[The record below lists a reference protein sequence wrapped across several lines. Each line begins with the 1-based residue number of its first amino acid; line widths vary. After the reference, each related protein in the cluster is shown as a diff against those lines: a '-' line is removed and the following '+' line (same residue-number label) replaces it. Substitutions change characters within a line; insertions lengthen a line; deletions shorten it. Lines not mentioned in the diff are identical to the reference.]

1 MSQEKEKKAKKS
13 FFDNPLL
20 STKVK
25 SAKAKIFP
33 EGALGYFVGPT
44 LALLSNSI
52 LSGYLNKYMTDVLNM
67 TVWAKDFLTWL
78 PIISVIFVVLGNI
91 VVGRL
96 MDHSKTRAG
105 KARPILLL
113 SAVLSVVA
121 LIVLFIATPFNT
133 EESPT
138 SIITLVVFAIGYN
151 LWFAVAYP
159 FYYTPHSSLVT
170 LSTRNSTDRSL
181 LATISNAT
189 ALAAMGLTSMIL
201 PFFMGLLFVDNG
213 NGGID
218 HGIDPLKSYNN
229 WRIFVIALMVITFIG
244 TIIEYYF
251 TRERITEESFSLQQ
265 GDGAEQ
271 KKAVPLSKQAKVCLK
286 DKYWWIIIFFFFL
299 YQLGGMLKNCS
310 QIYYCQSWFSI
321 DGVNYSAAIGGTFQG
336 TLSIIGAIPT
346 AVGMLLVWPLANKIG
361 KGKSILFGA
370 FISVIGG
377 AIGFIDP
384 SNFALVTTSF
394 VIKALGSTPAMYIS
408 LALMADMLDHEE
420 AVYGIRTDG
429 LTMTVYGAIM
439 AGMTGIANGIINA
452 VLVAAGYNSANIM
465 DKIDNVRQATL
476 WTFIGGETI
485 CYACIAILF
494 FFMNVEK
501 FSKIDHETI
510 VADQKAA
517 AEAKGITYV
526 SAEETLKLQEEES
539 KRMSREN
546 DLNELKARCEKKGL
560 NYENELAAYEAKEAE
575 KAKSAAEKKAY
586 ADAKKAEKKAKADAK
601 AKAKLDAMTEE
612 QRHQAELAE
621 KAKKDKALERE
632 EKIEAEFV
640 KLRAKAEPFRNSL
653 NAQLILFESILKLK
667 AMPIPLGIA
676 FLY

>member
-1 MSQEKEKKAKKS
+1 MLTLNLSKHHLRRDIMSQEKEKKAKKS

-170 LSTRNSTDRSL
+170 LSTRNSSDRSL

-201 PFFMGLLFVDNG
+201 PFFMGLLFVG
-213 NGGID
+213 NENGID
-218 HGIDPLKSYNN
+218 SQKSYNN

-286 DKYWWIIIFFFFL
+286 DKYWWIIICFFFL

-310 QIYYCQSWFSI
+310 QIYYCQSWFT
-321 DGVNYSAAIGGTFQG
+321 IGGEPDPTVGGAYQG

-377 AIGFIDP
+377 AIGFINP

-452 VLVAAGYNSANIM
+452 VLVAAGYNSANL
-465 DKIDNVRQATL
+465 KENLPNVQQATL

-575 KAKSAAEKKAY
+575 KAKAAAEKKAY

-653 NAQLILFESILKLK
+653 NA
-667 AMPIPLGIA
+667 
-676 FLY
+676 

>member
-1 MSQEKEKKAKKS
+1 MLTLNLSKHHLRRDIMSQGKEKKAKKS

-113 SAVLSVVA
+113 SAVFSVVA

-201 PFFMGLLFVDNG
+201 PFFMGLLFVYKEG
-213 NGGID
+213 RID
-218 HGIDPLKSYNN
+218 YQASYDH

-286 DKYWWIIIFFFFL
+286 DKYWWIIICFFFL

-310 QIYYCQSWFSI
+310 QIYYCQSWFAI
-321 DGVNYSAAIGGTFQG
+321 GGVYSAANGGTFQG

-452 VLVAAGYNSANIM
+452 VLVAAGYNSGNIM
-465 DKIDNVRQATL
+465 DNIENVRQATL

-510 VADQKAA
+510 KADQKAA

-601 AKAKLDAMTEE
+601 AKAKFDAMTEE

-640 KLRAKAEPFRNSL
+640 KLRSKAEPFRNSL
-653 NAQLILFESILKLK
+653 NA
-667 AMPIPLGIA
+667 
-676 FLY
+676 

>member
-1 MSQEKEKKAKKS
+1 MLTLNLSKHHLRRDIMSQEKEKKAKKS

-201 PFFMGLLFVDNG
+201 PFFMGLLFVDNKNG
-213 NGGID
+213 NGGIN
-218 HGIDPLKSYNN
+218 PQASYNN

-286 DKYWWIIIFFFFL
+286 DKYWWIIICFFFL

-310 QIYYCQSWFSI
+310 QIYYCQSWFPI
-321 DGVNYSAAIGGTFQG
+321 NGEYSAANGGTFQG

-452 VLVAAGYNSANIM
+452 VLVAAGYNSGNLRENLG
-465 DKIDNVRQATL
+465 NVQQATL

-494 FFMNVEK
+494 IFMNVEK

-510 VADQKAA
+510 VADQKAT

-575 KAKSAAEKKAY
+575 KAKAAAEKKAY

-612 QRHQAELAE
+612 ERHIAELAE
-621 KAKKDKALERE
+621 KIEKDKALLLEM
-632 EKIEAEFV
+632 KIEAEFV

-653 NAQLILFESILKLK
+653 NA
-667 AMPIPLGIA
+667 
-676 FLY
+676 

>member
-1 MSQEKEKKAKKS
+1 MLTLNLSKHHLRRDIMSQEKEKKAKKS

-201 PFFMGLLFVDNG
+201 PFFMGLLFVDNKNG
-213 NGGID
+213 NGGIN
-218 HGIDPLKSYNN
+218 PQASYNN

-286 DKYWWIIIFFFFL
+286 DKYWWIIICFFFL

-310 QIYYCQSWFSI
+310 QIYYCQSWFPI
-321 DGVNYSAAIGGTFQG
+321 NGEYSAANGGTFQG

-452 VLVAAGYNSANIM
+452 VLVAAGYNSGNLRENLG
-465 DKIDNVRQATL
+465 NVQQATL

-494 FFMNVEK
+494 IFMNVEK

-575 KAKSAAEKKAY
+575 KAKAAAEKKAY

-632 EKIEAEFV
+632 EKFEAEFV

-653 NAQLILFESILKLK
+653 NA
-667 AMPIPLGIA
+667 
-676 FLY
+676 

>member
-1 MSQEKEKKAKKS
+1 MLTLNLSKHHLRRDIMSQEKGKKAKKS

-201 PFFMGLLFVDNG
+201 PFFMGLLFFDKE
-213 NGGID
+213 GGID
-218 HGIDPLKSYNN
+218 SQASYDH

-286 DKYWWIIIFFFFL
+286 DKYWWIIICFFFL

-310 QIYYCQSWFSI
+310 QIYYCQSWFPI
-321 DGVNYSAAIGGTFQG
+321 NGKYSAANGGTFQG

-377 AIGFIDP
+377 AIGFINP

-452 VLVAAGYNSANIM
+452 VLVAAGYDSADLTHNLG
-465 DKIDNVRQATL
+465 NVQQATL

-517 AEAKGITYV
+517 AEAKGIAYV

-575 KAKSAAEKKAY
+575 KAKAAAEKKAY

-612 QRHQAELAE
+612 ERHIAELAE

-653 NAQLILFESILKLK
+653 NA
-667 AMPIPLGIA
+667 
-676 FLY
+676 

>member
-286 DKYWWIIIFFFFL
+286 DKYWWIIICFFFL

-546 DLNELKARCEKKGL
+546 DLKELKARCEKKGL

-653 NAQLILFESILKLK
+653 NA
-667 AMPIPLGIA
+667 
-676 FLY
+676 

>member
-1 MSQEKEKKAKKS
+1 MLTLNLSKHHLRRDIMSQGKEKKAKKS

-133 EESPT
+133 AESPT

-201 PFFMGLLFVDNG
+201 PFFMELLFVDKE
-213 NGGID
+213 GGID
-218 HGIDPLKSYNN
+218 SQASYDH
-229 WRIFVIALMVITFIG
+229 WRIFVIALMIITFIG

-271 KKAVPLSKQAKVCLK
+271 KKAIPLSKQAKVCLK
-286 DKYWWIIIFFFFL
+286 DKYWWIIICFFFL

-310 QIYYCQSWFSI
+310 QIYYCQSWFPI
-321 DGVNYSAAIGGTFQG
+321 NGKYSAANGGTFQG

-377 AIGFIDP
+377 AIGFINP

-452 VLVAAGYNSANIM
+452 VLVAAGYDSADLTHNLG
-465 DKIDNVRQATL
+465 NVQQATL

-632 EKIEAEFV
+632 MKIEAEFV
-640 KLRAKAEPFRNSL
+640 KLRSKAEPFRNSL
-653 NAQLILFESILKLK
+653 NA
-667 AMPIPLGIA
+667 
-676 FLY
+676 

>member
-1 MSQEKEKKAKKS
+1 MLTLNLSKHHLRRDIMSQEKEKKAKKS

-286 DKYWWIIIFFFFL
+286 DKYWWIIICFFFL

-546 DLNELKARCEKKGL
+546 DLNELKTRCEKKGL

-601 AKAKLDAMTEE
+601 AKAKLDVMTEE

-653 NAQLILFESILKLK
+653 NA
-667 AMPIPLGIA
+667 
-676 FLY
+676 

>member
-1 MSQEKEKKAKKS
+1 MLTLNLSKHHLRRDIMSQGKEKKAKKS

-201 PFFMGLLFVDNG
+201 PFFMGLLFVGNG
-213 NGGID
+213 NENGGID
-218 HGIDPLKSYNN
+218 PQKSYHN
-229 WRIFVIALMVITFIG
+229 WQIFVIALMVITFIG

-271 KKAVPLSKQAKVCLK
+271 KKAAPLSKQAKVCLK
-286 DKYWWIIIFFFFL
+286 DKYWWIIICFFFL

-310 QIYYCQSWFSI
+310 QIYYCQSWFPI
-321 DGVNYSAAIGGTFQG
+321 NGEYSAANGGTFQG

-452 VLVAAGYNSANIM
+452 VLVAAGYDSADLTHNLG
-465 DKIDNVRQATL
+465 NVQQATL

-640 KLRAKAEPFRNSL
+640 KLRSKAEPFRNSL
-653 NAQLILFESILKLK
+653 NA
-667 AMPIPLGIA
+667 
-676 FLY
+676 

>member
-1 MSQEKEKKAKKS
+1 MLTLNLSKHHLRRDIMSQEKEKKAKKS

-201 PFFMGLLFVDNG
+201 PFFMGLLFVDNKNG
-213 NGGID
+213 NGGIN
-218 HGIDPLKSYNN
+218 PQASYNN

-286 DKYWWIIIFFFFL
+286 DKYWWIIICFFFL

-310 QIYYCQSWFSI
+310 QIYYCQSWFPI
-321 DGVNYSAAIGGTFQG
+321 NGEYSAANGGTFQG

-377 AIGFIDP
+377 AIGFINP

-452 VLVAAGYNSANIM
+452 VLVAAGYNSGNLRENLG
-465 DKIDNVRQATL
+465 NVQQATL

-612 QRHQAELAE
+612 ERHIAELAE
-621 KAKKDKALERE
+621 KIEKDKALLRE
-632 EKIEAEFV
+632 MKIEAEFV

-653 NAQLILFESILKLK
+653 NA
-667 AMPIPLGIA
+667 
-676 FLY
+676 

>member
-1 MSQEKEKKAKKS
+1 MLTLNLSKHHLRRDIMSQGKEKKAKKS

-133 EESPT
+133 AESPT

-201 PFFMGLLFVDNG
+201 PFFMGLLFFDKE
-213 NGGID
+213 GGID
-218 HGIDPLKSYNN
+218 SQASYDH

-271 KKAVPLSKQAKVCLK
+271 KKAIPLSKQAKVCLK
-286 DKYWWIIIFFFFL
+286 DKYWWIIICFFFL

-310 QIYYCQSWFSI
+310 QIYYCQSWFPI
-321 DGVNYSAAIGGTFQG
+321 NREYSAANGGTFQG

-377 AIGFIDP
+377 AIGFINP

-452 VLVAAGYNSANIM
+452 VLVAAGYDSADLTHNLG
-465 DKIDNVRQATL
+465 NVQQATL

-632 EKIEAEFV
+632 MKIEAEFV

-653 NAQLILFESILKLK
+653 NA
-667 AMPIPLGIA
+667 
-676 FLY
+676 

>member
-1 MSQEKEKKAKKS
+1 MLTLNLSKHHLRRDTMSQGKEKKAKKS

-52 LSGYLNKYMTDVLNM
+52 LSGYLNKYMTDVLKM

-170 LSTRNSTDRSL
+170 LSTRNSSDRSL

-201 PFFMGLLFVDNG
+201 PFFMRLLFVDKG
-213 NGGID
+213 NGIN
-218 HGIDPLKSYNN
+218 PQESYNN

-286 DKYWWIIIFFFFL
+286 DKYWWIIIIFFFL

-310 QIYYCQSWFSI
+310 QIYYCQSWFTL
-321 DGVNYSAAIGGTFQG
+321 DGVTHTAAIGGTFQG

-346 AVGMLLVWPLANKIG
+346 AVGMLLVWPLANKVG

-452 VLVAAGYNSANIM
+452 VLVAAGYDSADLTHNLG
-465 DKIDNVRQATL
+465 NVQQATL

-653 NAQLILFESILKLK
+653 NA
-667 AMPIPLGIA
+667 
-676 FLY
+676 

>member
-1 MSQEKEKKAKKS
+1 MLTLNLSKHHLRRDIMSQGKEKKAKKS

-133 EESPT
+133 AESPT

-201 PFFMGLLFVDNG
+201 PFFMGLLFVGNEKG

-218 HGIDPLKSYNN
+218 PQKSYHN
-229 WRIFVIALMVITFIG
+229 WQIFVIALMVITFIG

-271 KKAVPLSKQAKVCLK
+271 KKAVPLSKQAKICLK
-286 DKYWWIIIFFFFL
+286 DKYWWIIICFFFL

-310 QIYYCQSWFSI
+310 QIYYCQSWFPI
-321 DGVNYSAAIGGTFQG
+321 NGEYSAANGGTFQG

-452 VLVAAGYNSANIM
+452 VLVAAGYKSGNLTENLG
-465 DKIDNVRQATL
+465 NVQQATL

-601 AKAKLDAMTEE
+601 AKAKLDSMTEE

-653 NAQLILFESILKLK
+653 NA
-667 AMPIPLGIA
+667 
-676 FLY
+676 

>member
-201 PFFMGLLFVDNG
+201 PFFMRLLFVDKE
-213 NGGID
+213 GGID
-218 HGIDPLKSYNN
+218 SQASYDH

-286 DKYWWIIIFFFFL
+286 DKYWWIIICFFFL

-321 DGVNYSAAIGGTFQG
+321 DGVYSAANGGTFQG

-452 VLVAAGYNSANIM
+452 VLVAAGYNSE
-465 DKIDNVRQATL
+465 KITENLGNVQQATL

-612 QRHQAELAE
+612 QRHLAELAE
-621 KAKKDKALERE
+621 KIEKDKALLHEM
-632 EKIEAEFV
+632 KIEAEFV

-653 NAQLILFESILKLK
+653 NA
-667 AMPIPLGIA
+667 
-676 FLY
+676 

>member
-1 MSQEKEKKAKKS
+1 MLTLNLSKHHLRRDTMSQGKEKKAKKS

-121 LIVLFIATPFNT
+121 LIVLFIATPFKT
-133 EESPT
+133 EASPT

-286 DKYWWIIIFFFFL
+286 DKYWWIIICFFFL

-465 DKIDNVRQATL
+465 DNIDNVRQATL

-640 KLRAKAEPFRNSL
+640 KLRAKTEPFRNSL
-653 NAQLILFESILKLK
+653 NA
-667 AMPIPLGIA
+667 
-676 FLY
+676 

>member
-1 MSQEKEKKAKKS
+1 MLTLNLSKHHLRRDTMSQGKEKKAKKS

-201 PFFMGLLFVDNG
+201 PFFMGLLFVGNG
-213 NGGID
+213 NENGGID
-218 HGIDPLKSYNN
+218 PQKSYHN
-229 WRIFVIALMVITFIG
+229 WQIFVIALMIITFIG

-286 DKYWWIIIFFFFL
+286 DKYWWIIICFFFL

-310 QIYYCQSWFSI
+310 QIYYCQSWFPI
-321 DGVNYSAAIGGTFQG
+321 NGEYSAANGGTFQG

-377 AIGFIDP
+377 AIGFINP

-452 VLVAAGYNSANIM
+452 VLVAAGYDSADLTHNLG
-465 DKIDNVRQATL
+465 NVQQATL

-612 QRHQAELAE
+612 QRHQVELAE

-632 EKIEAEFV
+632 EKIEAEFN
-640 KLRAKAEPFRNSL
+640 KLRSKAEPFRNSL
-653 NAQLILFESILKLK
+653 NA
-667 AMPIPLGIA
+667 
-676 FLY
+676 

>member
-1 MSQEKEKKAKKS
+1 MSQGKEKKAKKS

-121 LIVLFIATPFNT
+121 LIVLFIATPFKT
-133 EESPT
+133 EASST

-286 DKYWWIIIFFFFL
+286 DKYWWIIICFFFL

-465 DKIDNVRQATL
+465 DNIDNVRQATL

-653 NAQLILFESILKLK
+653 NA
-667 AMPIPLGIA
+667 
-676 FLY
+676 

>member
-1 MSQEKEKKAKKS
+1 MSQGKEKKAKKS

-133 EESPT
+133 AESPT

-201 PFFMGLLFVDNG
+201 PFFMELLFVDKK
-213 NGGID
+213 GGID
-218 HGIDPLKSYNN
+218 SQASYDH

-286 DKYWWIIIFFFFL
+286 DKYWWIIICFFFL

-310 QIYYCQSWFSI
+310 QIYYCQSWFPI
-321 DGVNYSAAIGGTFQG
+321 NGEYSAANGGTFQG

-452 VLVAAGYNSANIM
+452 VLVAAGYNSE
-465 DKIDNVRQATL
+465 KITENLGNVQQATL

-653 NAQLILFESILKLK
+653 NA
-667 AMPIPLGIA
+667 
-676 FLY
+676 

>member
-170 LSTRNSTDRSL
+170 LSTRNSSDRSL

-201 PFFMGLLFVDNG
+201 PFFMGLLFVG
-213 NGGID
+213 NENGID
-218 HGIDPLKSYNN
+218 SQKSYNN

-286 DKYWWIIIFFFFL
+286 DKYWWIIICFFFL

-310 QIYYCQSWFSI
+310 QIYYCQSWFT
-321 DGVNYSAAIGGTFQG
+321 IGGEPDPTVGGAYQG

-377 AIGFIDP
+377 AIGFINP

-452 VLVAAGYNSANIM
+452 VLVAAGYNSANL
-465 DKIDNVRQATL
+465 KENLPNVQQATL

-575 KAKSAAEKKAY
+575 KAKAAAEKKAY

-653 NAQLILFESILKLK
+653 NA
-667 AMPIPLGIA
+667 
-676 FLY
+676 

>member
-1 MSQEKEKKAKKS
+1 MLTLNLSKHHLRRDIMSQEKEKKAKKS

-201 PFFMGLLFVDNG
+201 PFFMGLLFVDNKNE
-213 NGGID
+213 NGGIN
-218 HGIDPLKSYNN
+218 PQASYNN

-286 DKYWWIIIFFFFL
+286 DKYWWIIICFFFL

-310 QIYYCQSWFSI
+310 QIYYCQSWFPI
-321 DGVNYSAAIGGTFQG
+321 NGEYSAANGGTFQG

-452 VLVAAGYNSANIM
+452 VLVAAGYNSGNLRENLG
-465 DKIDNVRQATL
+465 NVQQATL

-494 FFMNVEK
+494 IFMNVEK

-510 VADQKAA
+510 VADQKAT

-575 KAKSAAEKKAY
+575 KAKAAAEKKAY

-612 QRHQAELAE
+612 ERHIAELAE
-621 KAKKDKALERE
+621 KIEKDKALLHEM
-632 EKIEAEFV
+632 KIEAEFV

-653 NAQLILFESILKLK
+653 NA
-667 AMPIPLGIA
+667 
-676 FLY
+676 

>member
-1 MSQEKEKKAKKS
+1 MSQGKEKKAKKS

-170 LSTRNSTDRSL
+170 LSTRNSSDRSL

-201 PFFMGLLFVDNG
+201 PFFMGLLFVSNE
-213 NGGID
+213 NGID
-218 HGIDPLKSYNN
+218 SQKSYNN

-286 DKYWWIIIFFFFL
+286 DKYWWIIICFFFL

-310 QIYYCQSWFSI
+310 QIYYCQSWFT
-321 DGVNYSAAIGGTFQG
+321 IGGEPDPTVGGAYQG

-377 AIGFIDP
+377 AIGFINP

-452 VLVAAGYNSANIM
+452 VLVAAGYNSANL
-465 DKIDNVRQATL
+465 KDNLPNVQQATL

-575 KAKSAAEKKAY
+575 KAKAAAEKKAY

-632 EKIEAEFV
+632 MKIEAEFV
-640 KLRAKAEPFRNSL
+640 KLRTKAEPFRNSL
-653 NAQLILFESILKLK
+653 NA
-667 AMPIPLGIA
+667 
-676 FLY
+676 

>member
-133 EESPT
+133 KESPT

-201 PFFMGLLFVDNG
+201 PFFMGLLFFDNG
-213 NGGID
+213 NGGIN
-218 HGIDPLKSYNN
+218 PQASYNN
-229 WRIFVIALMVITFIG
+229 WIIFVIALMVITFIG

-286 DKYWWIIIFFFFL
+286 DKYWWIIICFFFL

-321 DGVNYSAAIGGTFQG
+321 DGVYSAANGGTFQG

-452 VLVAAGYNSANIM
+452 VLVAAGYNSE
-465 DKIDNVRQATL
+465 KITENLGNVQQATL

-653 NAQLILFESILKLK
+653 NA
-667 AMPIPLGIA
+667 
-676 FLY
+676 

>member
-1 MSQEKEKKAKKS
+1 MLTLNLSKHHLRRDIMSQEKEKKAKKS

-286 DKYWWIIIFFFFL
+286 DKYWWIIICFFFL

-632 EKIEAEFV
+632 KKIEAEFV

-653 NAQLILFESILKLK
+653 NA
-667 AMPIPLGIA
+667 
-676 FLY
+676 

>member
-1 MSQEKEKKAKKS
+1 MLTLNLSKHHLRRDTMSQGKEKKAKKS

-133 EESPT
+133 AESPD

-213 NGGID
+213 NG
-218 HGIDPLKSYNN
+218 IDPQKSYHN
-229 WRIFVIALMVITFIG
+229 WQIFVIALMIITFIG

-271 KKAVPLSKQAKVCLK
+271 KKAIPLSKQAKVCLK
-286 DKYWWIIIFFFFL
+286 DKYWWIIICFFFL

-310 QIYYCQSWFSI
+310 QIYYCQSWFPI
-321 DGVNYSAAIGGTFQG
+321 NGEYSAANGGTFQG

-452 VLVAAGYNSANIM
+452 VLVAAGYNSGNL
-465 DKIDNVRQATL
+465 KENLGNVQQATL

-510 VADQKAA
+510 KADQKAA

-586 ADAKKAEKKAKADAK
+586 ADAKKAEKKAKAEAK

-632 EKIEAEFV
+632 KKIEAEFV
-640 KLRAKAEPFRNSL
+640 KLRSKAEPFRNSL
-653 NAQLILFESILKLK
+653 NA
-667 AMPIPLGIA
+667 
-676 FLY
+676 

>member
-1 MSQEKEKKAKKS
+1 M
-13 FFDNPLL
+13 
-20 STKVK
+20 K

-213 NGGID
+213 NGGIN
-218 HGIDPLKSYNN
+218 PQASYNN

-286 DKYWWIIIFFFFL
+286 DKYWWIIICFFFL

-321 DGVNYSAAIGGTFQG
+321 DGVYSAANGGTFQG

-452 VLVAAGYNSANIM
+452 VLVAAGYNSE
-465 DKIDNVRQATL
+465 KITENLGNVQQATL

-601 AKAKLDAMTEE
+601 AKAKLDVMTEE

-653 NAQLILFESILKLK
+653 NA
-667 AMPIPLGIA
+667 
-676 FLY
+676 

>member
-1 MSQEKEKKAKKS
+1 MLTLNLSKHHLRRDIMSQGKEKKAKKS

-213 NGGID
+213 NGNG
-218 HGIDPLKSYNN
+218 GIDPQKSYHN
-229 WRIFVIALMVITFIG
+229 WQIFVIALMVITFIG

-286 DKYWWIIIFFFFL
+286 DKYWWIIICFFFL

-310 QIYYCQSWFSI
+310 QIYYCQSWFTI
-321 DGVNYSAAIGGTFQG
+321 DGVHYSAAIGGTFQG

-612 QRHQAELAE
+612 ERPIAELAE
-621 KAKKDKALERE
+621 KINKDKALLRE
-632 EKIEAEFV
+632 MKIEAEFV
-640 KLRAKAEPFRNSL
+640 KLRSKAEPFRNSL
-653 NAQLILFESILKLK
+653 NA
-667 AMPIPLGIA
+667 
-676 FLY
+676 

>member
-1 MSQEKEKKAKKS
+1 MLTLNLSKHHLRRDTMSQGKEKKAKKS

-133 EESPT
+133 AESPT

-170 LSTRNSTDRSL
+170 LSTRNSSDRSL

-213 NGGID
+213 NGNG
-218 HGIDPLKSYNN
+218 GIDPQKSYHN
-229 WRIFVIALMVITFIG
+229 WQIFVIALMIITFIG

-286 DKYWWIIIFFFFL
+286 DKYWWIIICFFFL

-310 QIYYCQSWFSI
+310 QIYYCQSWFTI
-321 DGVNYSAAIGGTFQG
+321 DGVTHTAAVGGTFQG

-377 AIGFIDP
+377 AIGFINP

-452 VLVAAGYNSANIM
+452 VLVAAGYDSADLTHNLG
-465 DKIDNVRQATL
+465 NVQQATL

-640 KLRAKAEPFRNSL
+640 KLRAKAKPFRNSL
-653 NAQLILFESILKLK
+653 NA
-667 AMPIPLGIA
+667 
-676 FLY
+676 

>member
-1 MSQEKEKKAKKS
+1 MLTLNLSKHHLRRDTMSQGKEKKAKKS

-213 NGGID
+213 NE
-218 HGIDPLKSYNN
+218 GIDPQASYNN
-229 WRIFVIALMVITFIG
+229 WRIFVIALMIITFIG

-310 QIYYCQSWFSI
+310 QIYYCQSWFAI
-321 DGVNYSAAIGGTFQG
+321 DGKYSAAIGGTFQG

-452 VLVAAGYNSANIM
+452 VLVAAGYNSGNIM
-465 DKIDNVRQATL
+465 DNIENVRQATL

-510 VADQKAA
+510 KADQKAA

-612 QRHQAELAE
+612 QRHQVELAE

-640 KLRAKAEPFRNSL
+640 KLRSKAEPFRNSL
-653 NAQLILFESILKLK
+653 NA
-667 AMPIPLGIA
+667 
-676 FLY
+676 

>member
-1 MSQEKEKKAKKS
+1 MRNLKPLPIILIVLTLNLSKHHLRRDTMSQGKEKKAKKS

-52 LSGYLNKYMTDVLNM
+52 LSGYLNKYMTDVLKM

-121 LIVLFIATPFNT
+121 LIVLFIATPFKT
-133 EESPT
+133 EASPD

-201 PFFMGLLFVDNG
+201 PFFMGLLFVSNG
-213 NGGID
+213 ND
-218 HGIDPLKSYNN
+218 GIDPQKSYNN

-452 VLVAAGYNSANIM
+452 VLVAAGYNSGNIM
-465 DKIDNVRQATL
+465 DNIENVRQATL

-632 EKIEAEFV
+632 MKIEAEFV
-640 KLRAKAEPFRNSL
+640 KLRSKAESFRNSL
-653 NAQLILFESILKLK
+653 NA
-667 AMPIPLGIA
+667 
-676 FLY
+676 

>member
-1 MSQEKEKKAKKS
+1 MLTLNLSKHHLRRDTMSQGKEKKAKKS

-121 LIVLFIATPFNT
+121 LIVLFIATPFKT
-133 EESPT
+133 EASPD

-170 LSTRNSTDRSL
+170 LSTRNSSDRSL

-213 NGGID
+213 NGNG
-218 HGIDPLKSYNN
+218 GIDPQKSYHN
-229 WRIFVIALMVITFIG
+229 WQIFVIALMVITFIG

-286 DKYWWIIIFFFFL
+286 DKYWWIIICFFFL

-310 QIYYCQSWFSI
+310 QIYYCQSWFTI
-321 DGVNYSAAIGGTFQG
+321 DGVTHTAAIGGTFQG

-377 AIGFIDP
+377 AIGFINP

-452 VLVAAGYNSANIM
+452 VLVAAGYDSADLTHNLG
-465 DKIDNVRQATL
+465 NVQQATL

-632 EKIEAEFV
+632 EKIEAEFS

-653 NAQLILFESILKLK
+653 NA
-667 AMPIPLGIA
+667 
-676 FLY
+676 

>member
-1 MSQEKEKKAKKS
+1 MLTLNLSKHHLRRDIMSQEKEKKAKKS

-218 HGIDPLKSYNN
+218 PLKSYNN

-286 DKYWWIIIFFFFL
+286 DKYWWIIICFFFL

-575 KAKSAAEKKAY
+575 KAKATAEKKAY

-653 NAQLILFESILKLK
+653 NA
-667 AMPIPLGIA
+667 
-676 FLY
+676 

>member
-1 MSQEKEKKAKKS
+1 MSQEKETKAKKS

-213 NGGID
+213 NGGIN
-218 HGIDPLKSYNN
+218 PQASYNN

-286 DKYWWIIIFFFFL
+286 DKYWWIIICFFFL

-321 DGVNYSAAIGGTFQG
+321 DGVYSAANGGTFQG

-452 VLVAAGYNSANIM
+452 VLVAAGYNSE
-465 DKIDNVRQATL
+465 KITENLGNVQQATL

-653 NAQLILFESILKLK
+653 NA
-667 AMPIPLGIA
+667 
-676 FLY
+676 

>member
-1 MSQEKEKKAKKS
+1 MLTLNLSKHHLRRDIMSQEKEKKAKKS

-286 DKYWWIIIFFFFL
+286 DKYWWIIICFFFL

-575 KAKSAAEKKAY
+575 KAKAAAEKKAY

-653 NAQLILFESILKLK
+653 NA
-667 AMPIPLGIA
+667 
-676 FLY
+676 

>member
-1 MSQEKEKKAKKS
+1 M
-13 FFDNPLL
+13 
-20 STKVK
+20 K

-133 EESPT
+133 AESPT

-170 LSTRNSTDRSL
+170 LSTRNSSDRSL

-213 NGGID
+213 NGNG
-218 HGIDPLKSYNN
+218 GIDPQKSYHN
-229 WRIFVIALMVITFIG
+229 WQIFVIALMIITFIG

-286 DKYWWIIIFFFFL
+286 DKYWWIIICFFFL

-310 QIYYCQSWFSI
+310 QIYYCQSWFTI
-321 DGVNYSAAIGGTFQG
+321 DGVTHTAAVGGTFQG

-377 AIGFIDP
+377 AIGFINP

-452 VLVAAGYNSANIM
+452 VLVAAGYDSADLTHNLG
-465 DKIDNVRQATL
+465 NVQQATL

-640 KLRAKAEPFRNSL
+640 KLRAKAKPFRNSL
-653 NAQLILFESILKLK
+653 NA
-667 AMPIPLGIA
+667 
-676 FLY
+676 

>member
-1 MSQEKEKKAKKS
+1 MSQGKEKKAKKS

-105 KARPILLL
+105 KGRPILLL

-133 EESPT
+133 AESPT

-201 PFFMGLLFVDNG
+201 PFFMGLLFDYKD
-213 NGGID
+213 GGID
-218 HGIDPLKSYNN
+218 SQVSYDH

-286 DKYWWIIIFFFFL
+286 DKYWWIIICFFFL

-310 QIYYCQSWFSI
+310 QIYYCQSWFPI
-321 DGVNYSAAIGGTFQG
+321 NGEYSAANGGTFQG

-452 VLVAAGYNSANIM
+452 VLVAAGYNSE
-465 DKIDNVRQATL
+465 KITENLGNVQQATL

-586 ADAKKAEKKAKADAK
+586 TDAKKAEKKAKADAK

-632 EKIEAEFV
+632 KKIEAEFV
-640 KLRAKAEPFRNSL
+640 KLRSKAEPFRNSL

-676 FLY
+676 F

>member
-1 MSQEKEKKAKKS
+1 M
-13 FFDNPLL
+13 
-20 STKVK
+20 K

-201 PFFMGLLFVDNG
+201 PFFMGLLFVDNKNG
-213 NGGID
+213 NGGIN
-218 HGIDPLKSYNN
+218 PQASYNN

-286 DKYWWIIIFFFFL
+286 DKYWWIIICFFFL

-321 DGVNYSAAIGGTFQG
+321 NGEYSAANGGTFQG

-452 VLVAAGYNSANIM
+452 VLVAAGYNSGNL
-465 DKIDNVRQATL
+465 KENLGNVQQATL

-494 FFMNVEK
+494 IFMNVEK

-510 VADQKAA
+510 VADQKAT

-575 KAKSAAEKKAY
+575 KAKAAAEKKAY

-612 QRHQAELAE
+612 ERHIAELAE
-621 KAKKDKALERE
+621 KIEKDKALLHEM
-632 EKIEAEFV
+632 KIEAEFV

-653 NAQLILFESILKLK
+653 NA
-667 AMPIPLGIA
+667 
-676 FLY
+676 

>member
-1 MSQEKEKKAKKS
+1 MLTLNLSKHHLRRDIMSQGKEKKAKKS

-133 EESPT
+133 AESPT

-201 PFFMGLLFVDNG
+201 PFFMGLLFVGNG
-213 NGGID
+213 NENGGID
-218 HGIDPLKSYNN
+218 PQKSYHN
-229 WRIFVIALMVITFIG
+229 WQIFVIALMVITFIG

-271 KKAVPLSKQAKVCLK
+271 KKAAPLSKQAKVCLK
-286 DKYWWIIIFFFFL
+286 DKYWWIIICFFFL

-310 QIYYCQSWFSI
+310 QIYYCQSWFPI
-321 DGVNYSAAIGGTFQG
+321 NGEYSAANGGTFQG

-377 AIGFIDP
+377 AIGFINP

-408 LALMADMLDHEE
+408 LALMADILDHEE

-452 VLVAAGYNSANIM
+452 VLVAAGYDSADLTHNLG
-465 DKIDNVRQATL
+465 NVQQATL

-640 KLRAKAEPFRNSL
+640 KLRSKAEPFRNSL
-653 NAQLILFESILKLK
+653 NA
-667 AMPIPLGIA
+667 
-676 FLY
+676 